1 MRDEDKDSWK
11 FYNGNTAPLLK
22 GFLKKIEVNGDTISG
37 VDAVYNGSEQI
48 AGLGGLADG
57 ILIGAKKE
65 IGTYTLEDLL
75 YSGQDGYDI
84 TILNDGIKFTIREV
98 PPDEPQQPSQ
108 PAVPQEGIY
117 QNALV
122 NIAVTEREN
131 RPEQQN
137 IRQRII
143 DSPLKLGEEHA
154 KVRIEGDGI
163 KFEKEQIRVKV
174 DDDGIKIEE
183 EA

>member
-1 MRDEDKDSWK
+1 M
-11 FYNGNTAPLLK
+11 
-22 GFLKKIEVNGDTISG
+22 
-37 VDAVYNGSEQI
+37 
-48 AGLGGLADG
+48 
-57 ILIGAKKE
+57 
-65 IGTYTLEDLL
+65 
-75 YSGQDGYDI
+75 
-84 TILNDGIKFTIREV
+84 ILNDGIKFTIREV

-143 DSPLKLGEEHA
+143 DSPIKLGEEQA